1 MKRIKKLLKQL
12 LAWLKNLNNPM
23 KWVGKEMKYQ
33 ANSVFNS
40 FHWWRMKRRALRAW
54 KMTGLQHHIM
64 PSGPD
69 NIIIINNRWRKSY
82 NKIVKHNKLSIIQ
95 ILNMAYF
102 STPQGNRIIKK

>member
-1 MKRIKKLLKQL
+1 MKKLKQFK
-12 LAWLKNLNNPM
+12 AWLKNLNNPM

-33 ANSVFNS
+33 TNSIFNF

-54 KMTGLQHHIM
+54 KMTGLQHHII
-64 PSGPD
+64 PAGPD
-69 NIIIINNRWRKSY
+69 NIIIINNRWRKNY
-82 NKIVKHNKLSIIQ
+82 NKIAKHNKIDITQ